1 MPTELFENNVNFTPT
16 PPFTCECRLAMIS
29 ALPGKLL
36 SLLLVER
43 IMSSE
48 EEIYLGSQAN
58 TIAQIDCFCFITILY
73 FNKVNQIEESRGEES
88 NLNWQVS
95 QIIKSSH
102 GARACCCDLVFITFN
117 NSTQSSSIVLQDV
130 AERVRNFYSQKT
142 LTLLK
147 WNIPFSLQLDF
158 NRAPG
163 ILN

>member
-29 ALPGKLL
+29 PLYPAIPASYIL

-58 TIAQIDCFCFITILY
+58 TKAQVDCFCFITILY
-73 FNKVNQIEESRGEES
+73 FNKINQIEESRGEES

-130 AERVRNFYSQKT
+130 AERVRNFYSRK
-142 LTLLK
+142 
-147 WNIPFSLQLDF
+147 
-158 NRAPG
+158 R
-163 ILN
+163 